1 MKQVMASKGLVLVV
15 FLSFWLFSEFGVEA
29 RKIET
34 AMAGSYRVESAYDSN
49 IPGNNVFPVEKE
61 VFALEELLVD
71 YSPSQRKPPIHNL

>member
-1 MKQVMASKGLVLVV
+1 MKQAMASKGLVLVV

-34 AMAGSYRVESAYDSN
+34 AKAGSYRVEGGYDSN

-61 VFALEELLVD
+61 GFVLDELLVD
-71 YSPSQRKPPIHNL
+71 YSPSKGKPPIHNL